1 MYLSIT
7 TFPYLTKTNLT
18 VLPFEDEVLPI
29 GYGEEY
35 LLPTLVS
42 LIIAVKPVRAETTTM
57 IPALPY
63 SKLVEKHILECIQ
76 GGIGIRQMIAS
87 MQHLQDAPKSLST
100 MYKIYG
106 SFIEMERAKING
118 AVGKKVIDQA
128 LDGDFK
134 SQELFLRSKGGWSPT
149 QTNIEVEQETDP
161 ELDESATDTLM
172 SLLGYNTDATE
183 EETTCSC
190 EEDNCRCS

>member
-1 MYLSIT
+1 M
-7 TFPYLTKTNLT
+7 
-18 VLPFEDEVLPI
+18 

-42 LIIAVKPVRAETTTM
+42 LIIAVKPVRAETTAM

-161 ELDESATDTLM
+161 DLDESATDTLM
-172 SLLGYNTDATE
+172 SLLGYNNNAPE
-183 EETTCSC
+183 ECTC